1 MSDKKVKDNDVPEK
15 RSQNLNG
22 ELRKKRTELTSG
34 QRLYTYVIAI
44 IASLASLQY
53 GYNTTV
59 FSAGLDPISKE
70 FGIKKLKNV
79 TTTDGS
85 ESEEYETDTLM
96 QGFLVT
102 TVLIGGL
109 IGALTSGMIADKI
122 GRERTLI
129 IDEIISLISCLG
141 CALTPWLWLLIV
153 SRIVLGLAA
162 GAASVIVP
170 LFVVEIAPSQIRGG
184 VGVLSQ
190 LLLTIGIFFA
200 YASGTGFLK
209 IPEKYGWRCMLGLPI
224 IFSIIHLVL
233 SLVFF
238 RVESPKWLLL
248 VNDEEKAKK
257 MLQKL
262 RRTDDIE
269 DELEELEADIGRSDA
284 EDEPSYKELFMNLIT
299 PVLPIV
305 LATGL
310 LFWQQITGINAV
322 LYYLA
327 TFFVD
332 AGMDEDI
339 ANYMSM
345 VVGFI
350 NVVMTIVNIVV
361 IDKLGRKPLLL
372 ISLTG
377 MIIMHAV
384 ISIAD
389 LFVNNTTAAGYICAA
404 ATILFVM
411 AFAIGLGA
419 CPWPIINELF
429 PSQTRALAS
438 SAALTVQWI
447 TNIVVT
453 LVFPVLIDAV
463 DMGYVFCGFG
473 VLSVAALVFV
483 AILLPET
490 KNKSVDEI
498 IASMKRSRNE
508 NGKEEEMTS
517 IEEDG

>member
-1 MSDKKVKDNDVPEK
+1 MSVNAAKKDIKNVNNEHRK
-15 RSQNLNG
+15 R
-22 ELRKKRTELTSG
+22 RTELTSG

-59 FSAGLDPISKE
+59 FSSGLDPISKE
-70 FGIKKLKNV
+70 FGIKKLKTV
-79 TTTDGS
+79 TAADGS
-85 ESEEYETDTLM
+85 ETEEYETDTLM

-102 TVLIGGL
+102 TILIGGL
-109 IGALTSGMIADKI
+109 IGSLTSGMVADKI

-129 IDEIISLISCLG
+129 IDEIIALVSCIG
-141 CALTPWLWLLIV
+141 CAFTPWLWLLIV

-162 GAASVIVP
+162 GATSVIVP

-184 VGVLSQ
+184 VGVLGQ

-200 YASGTGFLK
+200 YASGTGFLN

-224 IFSIIHLVL
+224 IFSIAHLVL

-238 RVESPKWLLL
+238 RVESPKWHLL
-248 VNDEEKAKK
+248 VKDEASARK

-262 RRTDDIE
+262 RRTDDVE
-269 DELEELEADIGRSDA
+269 DELEELKADVGRSDA
-284 EDEPSYKELFMNLIT
+284 EVEPSYKELLGNLVT
-299 PVLPIV
+299 PALPIV

-327 TFFVD
+327 TFFMN
-332 AGMDEDI
+332 AGMEEDI

-350 NVVMTIVNIVV
+350 NVAMTLVNITI
-361 IDKLGRKPLLL
+361 IDRLGRKPLLL
-372 ISLTG
+372 ISLAG
-377 MIIMHAV
+377 MAIMHGV

-389 LFVNNTTAAGYICAA
+389 LFVKNTTTAGYICAA
-404 ATILFVM
+404 ATVLFVM
-411 AFAIGLGA
+411 AFAVGLGA

-438 SAALTVQWI
+438 STALTVQWI

-473 VLSVAALVFV
+473 VLSVLALVFV
-483 AILLPET
+483 AVLLPET
-490 KNKSVDEI
+490 KNKTVDEI
-498 IASMKRSRNE
+498 IASMKR
-508 NGKEEEMTS
+508 GKEKKTGDEMALS
-517 IEEDG
+517 DE